1 MLDQYLQRTRLLLTD
16 ADFSVFNEDDL
27 TNYINMARGQLAAES
42 DCIRVYGTLA
52 VTAASQQYSFS
63 TINLGG
69 AAGVQGVLSV
79 NQITYAVASGQKAMH
94 SRPFAWFNQ
103 FILSQPVPTPGP
115 PASWCQYGPGSLGS
129 LFINL
134 LDGAYTLSLDTEC
147 YPINLVDDT
156 TVEAIPYT
164 LTDAVPFFAAYFAAL
179 TTGNTDKAKAMF
191 DEYQKFVGL
200 GKIGDMPSVLP
211 GNFSSGSDP
220 FLANRLGLQQSGKQ

>member
-16 ADFSVFNEDDL
+16 ADFSVFNEEDL
-27 TNYINMARGQLAAES
+27 VNYINMARGQLAAES
-42 DCIRVYGTLA
+42 DCIRVYGTLP
-52 VTAASQQYSFS
+52 VTAASQQYAFS

-79 NQITYAVASGQKAMH
+79 NQITYAVASGQKALH
-94 SRPFAWFNQ
+94 SRPFPWFNQ
-103 FILSQPVPTPGP
+103 FILSQPVPTAGP
-115 PASWCQYGPGSLGS
+115 PASWCQYGPGALGS

-134 LDGAYTLSLDTEC
+134 LDGPYTLSLDTEC

-156 TVEAIPYT
+156 TAEAIPYT

-200 GKIGDMPSVLP
+200 GKLGDMPSVLP
-211 GNFSSGSDP
+211 SNFSSGNDP